1 MIYSQMKTIK
11 LNLNGILGII
21 TLCMASLL
29 VGVVYADEDPYTLA
43 FNTNAP
49 IKVTI
54 STSLHNVQFDGEWT
68 FRSEWKE
75 STYDK
80 FWYDRGT
87 AYSEAIVL
95 RTAHQDKFF
104 YVFIDYLTDFTNDHI
119 ADRAI
124 VCFDGYDTSSVADE
138 SDWCYAVS
146 RGSGNGHTLQGGSPI
161 YQTSHFNL
169 VKNHPDFVAHG
180 GTSGENDRYV
190 AIPHAAYEFR
200 IPIEQIGFQDEYG
213 FFVQVYDG
221 NDVKT
226 YPKEFSGKFP
236 QKIPSPV
243 KWGKIVSPDHS
254 ISTMIL
260 NND

>member
-1 MIYSQMKTIK
+1 MIYLQMKTIK
-11 LNLNGILGII
+11 LNLKGILGII

-49 IKVTI
+49 IKITI
-54 STSLHNVQFDGEWT
+54 SSDLDDVQFDGVWS
-68 FRSEWKE
+68 FRSEWKH

-80 FWYDRGT
+80 FWYDK
-87 AYSEAIVL
+87 EDAIVL

-104 YVFIDYLTDFTNDHI
+104 YVFIDYLSDFTNDHI

-180 GTSGENDRYV
+180 GMSGENDRYV
-190 AIPHAAYEFR
+190 ATPHAAYEFR

-254 ISTMIL
+254 IS
-260 NND
+260 NYDSQ

>member
-1 MIYSQMKTIK
+1 MIYLQMKTIK
-11 LNLNGILGII
+11 LNLKGILGII
-21 TLCMASLL
+21 TLCMASSL
-29 VGVVYADEDPYTLA
+29 VGVTYADE
-43 FNTNAP
+43 P
-49 IKVTI
+49 IKITI
-54 STSLHNVQFDGEWT
+54 SNTLDSVQFDGEWT
-68 FRSEWKE
+68 FGTEWKA
-75 STYDK
+75 SSYDK
-80 FWYDRGT
+80 FWYDYGT
-87 AYSEAIVL
+87 AYSEAIIL

-124 VCFDGYDTSSVADE
+124 VCFDGHDTSSAADE

-190 AIPHAAYEFR
+190 ATPHAAYEFR

-213 FFVQVYDG
+213 FFVQVFDG

-254 ISTMIL
+254 IS
-260 NND
+260 NYDSQ

>member
-1 MIYSQMKTIK
+1 MLINLQMKIIK
-11 LNLNGILGII
+11 LNLKGILGII
-21 TLCMASLL
+21 TLCVASLL
-29 VGVVYADEDPYTLA
+29 VGVAYADE
-43 FNTNAP
+43 P
-49 IKVTI
+49 IKTAY
-54 STSLHNVQFDGEWT
+54 SGSLHYVQFDGEWT
-68 FRSEWKE
+68 FGSEWKT
-75 STYDK
+75 SSYDK
-80 FWYDRGT
+80 FWYDK
-87 AYSEAIVL
+87 EAIIL
-95 RTAHQDKFF
+95 RTAHEDKFF

-124 VCFDGYDTSSVADE
+124 VCFDGYGTSSAADE

-190 AIPHAAYEFR
+190 SIPHASYEFR

-254 ISTMIL
+254 IS
-260 NND
+260 NYDSQ

>member
-1 MIYSQMKTIK
+1 MLIYLQMKIIK
-11 LNLNGILGII
+11 LNLKGILGII

-29 VGVVYADEDPYTLA
+29 VGVAYADE
-43 FNTNAP
+43 P
-49 IKVTI
+49 IKTVY
-54 STSLHNVQFDGEWT
+54 SGSLHNVQFDGEWT
-68 FRSEWKE
+68 FGSEWKNSSYAKFE
-75 STYDK
+75 YDQT
-80 FWYDRGT
+80 D
-87 AYSEAIVL
+87 AIIL
-95 RTAHQDKFF
+95 RTAHEDKFF

-190 AIPHAAYEFR
+190 ATPHAAYEFR

-213 FFVQVYDG
+213 FFVQVFDG
-221 NDVKT
+221 NDIKT

-254 ISTMIL
+254 ISKY
-260 NND
+260 DSQ

>member
-1 MIYSQMKTIK
+1 MLINLQMKIIK
-11 LNLNGILGII
+11 LNLKCILGII

-29 VGVVYADEDPYTLA
+29 VGVAYADE
-43 FNTNAP
+43 P
-49 IKVTI
+49 IKITY
-54 STSLHNVQFDGEWT
+54 SGSLHNVQFDGEWS
-68 FRSEWKE
+68 FGSEWKL

-80 FWYDRGT
+80 FIYDK
-87 AYSEAIVL
+87 EDAIVL
-95 RTAHQDKFF
+95 RTGHQDKFF
-104 YVFIDYLTDFTNDHI
+104 YVFIDYLTDFTYDHI

-124 VCFDGYDTSSVADE
+124 VCFDGYGTSSAADE

-190 AIPHAAYEFR
+190 ATPHAAYEFR

-254 ISTMIL
+254 IS
-260 NND
+260 NYDSQ

>member
-1 MIYSQMKTIK
+1 MKIIK
-11 LNLNGILGII
+11 LNLKGILGII

-29 VGVVYADEDPYTLA
+29 VGVAYADE
-43 FNTNAP
+43 P
-49 IKVTI
+49 IKTVY
-54 STSLHNVQFDGEWT
+54 SGSLHNVQFDGEWT
-68 FRSEWKE
+68 FGSEWKNSSYAKFE
-75 STYDK
+75 YDQT
-80 FWYDRGT
+80 D
-87 AYSEAIVL
+87 AIIL
-95 RTAHQDKFF
+95 RTAHENKFF
-104 YVFIDYLTDFTNDHI
+104 YVFIDYLTDFTYDHI

-124 VCFDGYDTSSVADE
+124 VCFDGHDTSSAADE

-190 AIPHAAYEFR
+190 SIPHAAYEFR

-213 FFVQVYDG
+213 FFIQVYDG

-254 ISTMIL
+254 ISKY
-260 NND
+260 DSQ

>member
-1 MIYSQMKTIK
+1 MLINLQMKVIK
-11 LNLNGILGII
+11 LNLKGILGII

-29 VGVVYADEDPYTLA
+29 VGVAYADE
-43 FNTNAP
+43 P
-49 IKVTI
+49 IKITV
-54 STSLHNVQFDGEWT
+54 SSSLHNVQIDGEQT
-68 FRSEWKE
+68 FRSEWKA
-75 STYDK
+75 STYDE
-80 FWYDRGT
+80 FWYDKEDT
-87 AYSEAIVL
+87 IVL

-104 YVFIDYLTDFTNDHI
+104 YVLIDYLSDFTNDHI

-124 VCFDGYDTSSVADE
+124 VCFDGYDTSSIADE

-180 GTSGENDRYV
+180 GTSAENDRY
-190 AIPHAAYEFR
+190 ITTPHAAYEFR

-213 FFVQVYDG
+213 FFIQVYDG

-254 ISTMIL
+254 IS
-260 NND
+260 NYDSQ

>member
-1 MIYSQMKTIK
+1 MK
-11 LNLNGILGII
+11 GILGII
-21 TLCMASLL
+21 TLCMIILL
-29 VGVVYADEDPYTLA
+29 SGEAYADE
-43 FNTNAP
+43 P
-49 IKVTI
+49 IKTTY
-54 STSLHNVQFDGEWT
+54 SGSLHNVQFDGKWT
-68 FRSEWKE
+68 FNAEWKGTSE
-75 STYDK
+75 VKMYDGA
-80 FWYDRGT
+80 DNL
-87 AYSEAIVL
+87 VL
-95 RTAHQDKFF
+95 RTAHEDKFF
-104 YVFIDYLTDFTNDHI
+104 YVFIDYLTDFTYDHI

-124 VCFDGYDTSSVADE
+124 VCFDGHDTSSAADE

-254 ISTMIL
+254 ISKY
-260 NND
+260 DSQ

>member
-1 MIYSQMKTIK
+1 MIYLQMKIIK
-11 LNLNGILGII
+11 LNLKGILGII

-29 VGVVYADEDPYTLA
+29 AGVAYADE
-43 FNTNAP
+43 P
-49 IKVTI
+49 IKI
-54 STSLHNVQFDGEWT
+54 SISDSLHVQFDGEWT
-68 FRSEWKE
+68 SGYEWKA
-75 STYDK
+75 STYGKFEYDK
-80 FWYDRGT
+80 DG
-87 AYSEAIVL
+87 AIVL

-104 YVFIDYLTDFTNDHI
+104 YIFIDHLTDFTNDHI

-124 VCFDGYDTSSVADE
+124 VCFDGHDTSSAADK

-190 AIPHAAYEFR
+190 ATPHAAYEFR

-254 ISTMIL
+254 ISKY
-260 NND
+260 DSQ

>member
-1 MIYSQMKTIK
+1 VLINLQMKIIK
-11 LNLNGILGII
+11 LNLKGILGII

-29 VGVVYADEDPYTLA
+29 VGVAYADE
-43 FNTNAP
+43 P
-49 IKVTI
+49 IK
-54 STSLHNVQFDGEWT
+54 TSYADMENIQIDGEWT
-68 FRSEWKE
+68 YRSEWKPT
-75 STYDK
+75 SFDKFSYDK
-80 FWYDRGT
+80 ED
-87 AYSEAIVL
+87 AIVL

-104 YVFIDYLTDFTNDHI
+104 YVFIDHLADFTNDHI

-124 VCFDGYDTSSVADE
+124 VCFDGYDTSSIADE

-146 RGSGNGHTLQGGSPI
+146 RGSSNGHTLQGGSPI

-190 AIPHAAYEFR
+190 VPPHAAYEFR

-213 FFVQVYDG
+213 FFIQVFDG

-236 QKIPSPV
+236 QKIPSPA
-243 KWGKIVSPDHS
+243 KWGKLISPDHS
-254 ISTMIL
+254 ISDWLKSISSK
-260 NND
+260 

>member
-1 MIYSQMKTIK
+1 MIYLQMKVIK
-11 LNLNGILGII
+11 LNLKGILGII

-29 VGVVYADEDPYTLA
+29 VGVAYADE
-43 FNTNAP
+43 P
-49 IKVTI
+49 IKTPYADLQYI
-54 STSLHNVQFDGEWT
+54 QIDGEWT
-68 FRSEWKE
+68 YGAEWKPT
-75 STYDK
+75 SFDKFSYDK
-80 FWYDRGT
+80 ED
-87 AYSEAIVL
+87 AIVL

-124 VCFDGYDTSSVADE
+124 VCFDGYDTSSAADE

-190 AIPHAAYEFR
+190 SIPHAAYEFR

-221 NDVKT
+221 NDIKT

-254 ISTMIL
+254 IS
-260 NND
+260 NYDSQ

>member
-1 MIYSQMKTIK
+1 MIYLQMKVIK
-11 LNLNGILGII
+11 LNLKGILGII

-29 VGVVYADEDPYTLA
+29 VGVAYADE
-43 FNTNAP
+43 P
-49 IKVTI
+49 IKTAY
-54 STSLHNVQFDGEWT
+54 SNSLHRVQIDGVWT
-68 FRSEWKE
+68 SGSEWKPT
-75 STYDK
+75 SFDKFSYDK
-80 FWYDRGT
+80 ED
-87 AYSEAIVL
+87 AIVL
-95 RTAHQDKFF
+95 RTGHQDKFF
-104 YVFIDYLTDFTNDHI
+104 YVFIDYLTDFTYDHI

-254 ISTMIL
+254 ISKY
-260 NND
+260 DSQ

>member
-1 MIYSQMKTIK
+1 MIYLQMKIIK
-11 LNLNGILGII
+11 LNLKGILGII

-29 VGVVYADEDPYTLA
+29 VGVAYADE
-43 FNTNAP
+43 P
-49 IKVTI
+49 IKTVY
-54 STSLHNVQFDGEWT
+54 SGSLHNVQFDGEWT
-68 FRSEWKE
+68 FGSEWKNSSDTKFE
-75 STYDK
+75 YDQT
-80 FWYDRGT
+80 D
-87 AYSEAIVL
+87 AIIL
-95 RTAHQDKFF
+95 RTAHEDKFF

-190 AIPHAAYEFR
+190 ATPHAAYEFR

-213 FFVQVYDG
+213 FFVQVFDG
-221 NDVKT
+221 NDIKT

-254 ISTMIL
+254 ISKY
-260 NND
+260 DSQ

>member
-1 MIYSQMKTIK
+1 MIYSQMKVIK
-11 LNLNGILGII
+11 LNLKGILGII

-29 VGVVYADEDPYTLA
+29 AGVAYADE
-43 FNTNAP
+43 P
-49 IKVTI
+49 IKITI
-54 STSLHNVQFDGEWT
+54 SDSLHVQFDGKWT
-68 FRSEWKE
+68 TGYEWKA

-80 FWYDRGT
+80 FQYDKDG
-87 AYSEAIVL
+87 AIVL

-104 YVFIDYLTDFTNDHI
+104 YIFIDHLTDFTNDHI

-138 SDWCYAVS
+138 SDWCYAVA

-180 GTSGENDRYV
+180 GTSGENDRY
-190 AIPHAAYEFR
+190 ISTPHAAYEFR

-254 ISTMIL
+254 IS
-260 NND
+260 NYDSQ